1 MKSSVY
7 RNAAVTA
14 CALGLLGLLVGC
26 WEMTVS
32 FEATDPDTSSGISI
46 DMPQLETNLALPSS
60 STEVTNTTEIP
71 NNSPVQKS
79 EQTNSILAA
88 RQSLAGNTKIPG
100 KLRMSNQ
107 TEQPVRLAL
116 LPRQSGN
123 KSSTTKQADIPAHWD
138 FDPQEGSEKGL
149 ILSLPNGSL
158 KLDKGDVLVAFAQDG
173 SRRYWGPYVVGET
186 SQPSWNSQSQEW
198 VLVLSQ

>member
-7 RNAAVTA
+7 RQAAVTA

-32 FEATDPDTSSGISI
+32 FEAMNPDTGSSISTDI
-46 DMPQLETNLALPSS
+46 PQLETNSALPSN
-60 STEVTNTTEIP
+60 STEVTNTTDIAA
-71 NNSPVQKS
+71 NSPVQKT
-79 EQTNSILAA
+79 EPTNSILAA
-88 RQSLAGNTKIPG
+88 RQSSPGNNKVPG

-123 KSSTTKQADIPAHWD
+123 KSSTTKQADMPAHWD

-158 KLDKGDVLVAFAQDG
+158 KLEKGDVLVAFAQDG

-186 SQPSWNSQSQEW
+186 SQPSWNTQSQEW